1 MWCYLVTG
9 TLGLLFI
16 VGETLNQAGLGAPL
30 IQLLFGDNAEGVF
43 RFLSALVMLATIG
56 MALLL
61 LVGWIP
67 ALIVIVRYRT
77 SWRAVLPVGLLLIG
91 GLGLITGALFDAVPD
106 AAGET
111 IMGVAITLYFLFAAA
126 IGIEWLHRGRPD
138 NDPA

>member
-16 VGETLNQAGLGAPL
+16 AGETLNQAGLGAPL

-91 GLGLITGALFDAVPD
+91 GVGLITGALFDAVPD
-106 AAGET
+106 AAGEM

-138 NDPA
+138 HDPA